1 MTEATESQGESTF
14 SFGVEHKLRDQD
26 LLISKL
32 LREKSPSD
40 ITNGITYQ
48 CYLCISTFIRGANRG
63 GNNRIAGTTATRQRF
78 TLVQVLQSI
87 FIHAQ

>member
-48 CYLCISTFIRGANRG
+48 CYSLISTLLEEPIMEA
-63 GNNRIAGTTATRQRF
+63 ATELQEQQQPDKGT
-78 TLVQVLQSI
+78 
-87 FIHAQ
+87 H